1 MANAQDK
8 LVDALRASLKETERL
23 RAQNAKL
30 TAASREPIAVV
41 AASCRYPGGVE
52 SPEDLWNLVADGRDA
67 ISDFPVDRGWDVDRL
82 YDPTASRPDTTY
94 VREGGFL
101 HRAGEFD
108 PSFFGISP
116 NEALIMD
123 PQQRLLLESSWEV
136 FERAGI
142 DPATLKGSSTGVFA
156 GMMYH
161 DYPTNSGTGAIA
173 SGRVSYV
180 FGLEGP
186 AITVDTAC
194 SSSLV
199 AVHWAVQALRSGEC
213 SLALAGGVAVMATPE
228 VFVEFSRQRGLAAD
242 GRCKSFAAA
251 ADGTA
256 WGEGAGM
263 LLLERLS
270 DARRNGHPVLA
281 IVRGTA
287 INQDGASNGLTAP
300 SGPAQQRVIRQAL
313 ANAQLSV
320 DGVDVVEAHG
330 TGTTLGDP
338 IEAQALLATY
348 GQGRP
353 EDRPLWL
360 GSIKSNIGHT
370 QAAAGVA
377 SIIKMVEAMNRG
389 VLPKTLHVD
398 TPTPQVDW
406 NAGAVELLAESR
418 PWPEV
423 DRPRRAGVSSFGISG
438 TNAHVILEQAPVED
452 REVPVPAAGSVASAV
467 VPWVLSAKDADSL
480 AGQAERLGGWAE
492 ARADADVRD
501 VSRALVSSR
510 VAFAHRA
517 VVVGEDRA
525 ELLGALR
532 RLAEGDRS
540 AAAAAGTVGKAP
552 RAVFVFPGQ
561 GSQWAG
567 MATELLESSPEFA
580 ARVQECAKALEPFV
594 DWDLLRVLRGED
606 GAPTLD
612 AVDVVQPVLWAVMVS
627 LAGLWRSFGV
637 EPAAVVGHSQ
647 GEIAAACVAGAL
659 SLEDGARV
667 VALRSRVIAEE
678 LAGQGGM
685 MSVLAPGDRVRERL
699 ARWEGRLSLAAENG
713 ADSCV
718 VCGES
723 GPLDEL
729 LAELTAEGVRARR
742 IPVDYA
748 SHSHFVEA
756 VRERLLSVLADV
768 RPQEPS
774 VAFYSTVTGGL
785 LGETV
790 LDAEYWYTN
799 LRRTVRFEEATRA
812 LLADGFDVF
821 VEASPHPVL
830 TVGLGETFEATGAEA
845 AAIGSL
851 RRDHGG
857 LRQFAAALGQAYV
870 RGLPVDWEPFFADRP
885 PVRLDL
891 PTYAFRRQRFW
902 LDAWPGG
909 GDVTTAGLE
918 PAGHPLLG
926 AAVAL
931 PDSGGAVLTGRVS
944 VGSHGWLADH
954 AVWGEVLLPG
964 TAFVELAVRAGDEVG
979 CGVVEELTIER
990 PLVLPA
996 TGGVQV
1002 QVVVSGPDESGV
1014 RSLGVYARRSDADDL
1029 PWSRHA
1035 AGLLRPAG
1043 AGSAGRLDQWPP
1055 AGAERIEVEGWYGEL
1070 AGAGLAYGPLF
1081 QGLRAAW
1088 RSGDEVFAEV
1098 ELPESARSSAERF
1111 GVHPALLDAALHAIG
1126 LTDVLGEG
1134 VVLPF
1139 AWRGVALHAVG
1150 ASALRVRISPVGAG
1164 EVSLTLADPTG
1175 EPVASVESLVL
1186 RPASADAV
1194 RSAAL
1199 PAQRD
1204 SLFLLEWAEVPSG
1217 AGAPPAPVG
1226 WAPWE
1231 AVADGAPVPEVLVL
1245 RCPAGGGAEEARE
1258 AVHGTLDVL
1267 QRWLADDRCSASRL
1281 LVVTRGAVCAVAG
1294 EAADP
1299 AGAAV
1304 WGLVRSAQSENP
1316 DRIVLLDLS
1325 AQDTD
1330 GGALPEQLVP
1340 AVMAAAEPQLAVRDG
1355 GLYAARLRRA
1365 ATAGPLLPPA
1375 GAPAWRLDPAEGG
1388 TLDDLSLIA
1397 CPEVVEDPLAPG
1409 QVRVAVRAA
1418 GVNFRDVLITLGM
1431 YPGRRFIGGEAAG
1444 VVLAVGEGV
1453 TGVAPGDK
1461 VMGLFT
1467 GGFGPVAVTD
1477 QELLVPM
1484 PEGWSYEQAA
1494 TVPTVFLTAYYGLVD
1509 VARLRAGE
1517 RILVHAA
1524 AGGLGMAAVQL
1535 ARHLGAEVYGT
1546 ASPGKWDTLAGMGLD
1561 ESHIAGSRTLD
1572 FADTFLAATDG
1583 QGVDVVLNSLAR
1595 EFVDA
1600 SLRLLPR
1607 GGRFVEMGKTDIR
1620 DADEIA
1626 RAWPGVVYE
1635 AFDLVVADPA
1645 RTQEIL
1651 RELLALFESGALAP
1665 LPVRDWDVREARE
1678 AFRFIREA
1686 RHVGKVAL
1694 TMPVAPRA
1702 DGTVLVTGGTGGLG
1716 ALVARHLVT
1725 EHGVRG
1731 LVLTSRR
1738 GMRAPGAAEL
1748 CAELEELGAEVTV
1761 AACDIAD
1768 REALAGVLAAVP
1780 ADRPLTGVVHSAGVL
1795 DDGVIGSLTP
1805 DRVDAVLR
1813 PKADGAWNLHELTAD
1828 LDLSMFVLFSS
1839 SGGVLGAPG
1848 QGNYAAAN
1856 AFLDALA
1863 HRRRA
1868 TGLPAQSLAWGLWER
1883 SGGMTGD
1890 LGDADLQRMG
1900 RFGVRALSDEE
1911 GLALFDTAWALGAA
1925 HVLPVSVDLR
1935 AMAASSGGEPPS
1947 LFRGLVR
1954 GGVRRTAAG
1963 AADTDSWRQRL
1974 AGLSDAARLE
1984 AVRELV
1990 RSCAAALLGHDRAEA
2005 VDMERNF
2012 LESGFDSLTAVEL
2025 RNTLQAATGLRLPS
2039 MVVFDSRTPAA
2050 LALRVDAEL
2059 AEDPGAAAG
2068 GPSTAGAAA
2077 APAPG
2082 QVRDEGLHELMRD
2095 AILARA
2101 MPKGLA
2107 LLRAAAD
2114 LRPVFTSPADLGRLP
2129 EPVVLADGP
2138 ARPRVICLSTPMV
2151 TGGVH
2156 QHARL
2161 AAHFRGVRHVTALPT
2176 PGFVRGESL
2185 PKSVDAVA
2193 AVLAESV
2200 LAASDGEPF
2209 VLLGFS
2215 SGGLLAHATARR
2227 LEEARGRRPEAVVLL
2242 DTYDPD
2248 ESAKRALFDRIA
2260 FALPEKEDT
2269 LGRFDNTTMS
2279 AMGRYVDLFPEFAL
2293 SERIETPVL
2302 FVRPEA
2308 SFLDELS
2315 TEPGDDAL
2323 SHDWQAGLDY
2333 AHTTLVVP
2341 GSHFTIV
2348 EADVESTARA
2358 VEGWLASLGTAVTD

>member
-1 MANAQDK
+1 MANSQDK

-23 RAQNAKL
+23 RAQNARL
-30 TAASREPIAVV
+30 TATSREPIAVV

-52 SPEDLWNLVADGRDA
+52 SPEDLWSLVAEGRDA
-67 ISDFPVDRGWDVDRL
+67 ISEFPVDRGWDGDRL
-82 YDPTASRPDTTY
+82 YDPTASRPETTY

-116 NEALIMD
+116 NEALVMD
-123 PQQRLLLESSWEV
+123 PQQRLLLESAWEV

-186 AITVDTAC
+186 AVTVDTAC

-242 GRCKSFAAA
+242 GRCKSFAAG

-353 EDRPLWL
+353 EGRPLWL

-377 SIIKMVEAMNRG
+377 SIIKMIEAMDRG

-398 TPTPQVDW
+398 APTPQVDW
-406 NAGAVELLAESR
+406 DAGAVELLAESR
-418 PWPEV
+418 DWPEV

-438 TNAHVILEQAPVED
+438 TNAHVILEQAPAED
-452 REVPVPAAGSVASAV
+452 REVPAPDPAAPGV
-467 VPWVLSAKDADSL
+467 VPWVLSAKDEESL
-480 AGQAERLGGWAE
+480 GGQARRLAAWA
-492 ARADADVRD
+492 ADRPDVDVRD

-517 VVVGEDRA
+517 VIVGQDRA
-525 ELLGALR
+525 ELLAELG

-540 AAAAAGTVGKAP
+540 AVAAADTARSNP
-552 RAVFVFPGQ
+552 PAVFVFPGQ
-561 GSQWAG
+561 GSQWPG

-580 ARVQECAKALEPFV
+580 ARMQECAKALEPFV
-594 DWDLLRVLRGED
+594 DWELLPVLGGEE
-606 GAPTLD
+606 GAPSLD

-627 LAGLWRSFGV
+627 LAGLWRAYGV

-685 MSVLAPGDRVRERL
+685 MSVLAPGERIRERL
-699 ARWEGRLSLAAENG
+699 ARWEGRLSLAAENS
-713 ADSCV
+713 ANSVV
-718 VCGES
+718 VCGEN
-723 GPLDEL
+723 GPLEEL
-729 LAELTAEGVRARR
+729 RAELTAEGVRARL

-756 VRERLLSVLADV
+756 VRERLLEVLAEI
-768 RPQEPS
+768 RPQAPS

-785 LGETV
+785 LGDTP

-821 VEASPHPVL
+821 VEASPHQVL
-830 TVGLGETFEATGAEA
+830 TVGLGETFEAAGAEA

-857 LRQFAAALGQAYV
+857 LRQFAVALGHAYV
-870 RGLPVDWEPFFADRP
+870 RGVPVDWEPFFADRP
-885 PVRLDL
+885 ALRLGL
-891 PTYAFRRQRFW
+891 PTYAFARQRFW

-909 GDVTTAGLE
+909 GDVTTAGLD

-926 AAVAL
+926 AAL
-931 PDSGGAVLTGRVS
+931 PLPESGGAVLTGQIS
-944 VGSHGWLADH
+944 AGSHGWLADH
-954 AVWGEVLLPG
+954 MVWGEVLLPG

-979 CGVVEELTIER
+979 CGVVDELTIEQ

-996 TGGVQV
+996 AGRVQV
-1002 QVVVSGPDESGV
+1002 QLVVGGADASGG
-1014 RSLGVYARRSDADDL
+1014 RSLAVYARRADADDL
-1029 PWSRHA
+1029 PWMRHA
-1035 AGLLRPAG
+1035 SGVLRQAG
-1043 AGSAGRLDQWPP
+1043 AGGQGRLDQWPP
-1055 AGAERIEVEGWYGEL
+1055 AGAERIEVEGWYERL
-1070 AGAGLAYGPLF
+1070 ADAGLAYGPVF

-1098 ELPESARSSAERF
+1098 ALPEGAHASAEQF

-1139 AWRGVALHAVG
+1139 AWRGVELHASG
-1150 ASALRVRISPVGAG
+1150 ASALRVRISPTGEG
-1164 EVSLTLADPTG
+1164 EVSLALADPTG

-1194 RSAAL
+1194 RSAAG

-1204 SLFLLEWAEVPSG
+1204 SLFLLEWTEVPDGTARS
-1217 AGAPPAPVG
+1217 APVA
-1226 WAPWE
+1226 WAPWD
-1231 AVADGAPVPEVLVL
+1231 AAPDGVAVPEVLVL
-1245 RCPAGGGAEEARE
+1245 ECPAGGGAQGARE
-1258 AVHGTLDVL
+1258 VVHRTLDVL
-1267 QRWLADDRCSASRL
+1267 QRWLADDRFAVSRL
-1281 LVVTRGAVCAVAG
+1281 LVVTRGAVCAEAG

-1304 WGLVRSAQSENP
+1304 WGLVRAAQSENP
-1316 DRIVLLDLS
+1316 DRIVLLDLDGADGADLS
-1325 AQDTD
+1325 QDVV
-1330 GGALPEQLVP
+1330 GAVL
-1340 AVMAAAEPQLAVRDG
+1340 ASGEPQTAVRG
-1355 GLYAARLRRA
+1355 GVRYAARLRRA
-1365 ATAGPLLPPA
+1365 ATAGTLLPPA

-1388 TLDDLSLIA
+1388 TLDDLSLIP
-1397 CPEVVEDPLAPG
+1397 CPEVVTDPLAPG
-1409 QVRVAVRAA
+1409 EVRVAVRAA

-1477 QELLVPM
+1477 QDLLVSM

-1509 VARLRAGE
+1509 VAGLREGE

-1546 ASPGKWDTLAGMGLD
+1546 ASPGKWDTLAGMGLG
-1561 ESHIAGSRTLD
+1561 EAHLAGSRNLD
-1572 FADTFLAATDG
+1572 FAQEFLTATDG

-1620 DADEIA
+1620 DAGEIA
-1626 RAWPGVVYE
+1626 VAHPGVVYE
-1635 AFDLVVADPA
+1635 AFDLVAADPA
-1645 RTQEIL
+1645 RTQQIL
-1651 RELLALFESGALAP
+1651 RKLLDLFESGALSP
-1665 LPVRDWDVREARE
+1665 LPVRCWDVRESRE

-1694 TMPVAPRA
+1694 TMPVAPRP

-1716 ALVARHLVT
+1716 ALVARHLVA
-1725 EHGVRG
+1725 EHGVRS

-1738 GMRAPGAAEL
+1738 GIRAPGAAEL
-1748 CAELEELGAEVTV
+1748 RAELEELGADVSV
-1761 AACDIAD
+1761 AACDVSD
-1768 REALAGVLAAVP
+1768 RAALAGVLAAVP

-1805 DRVDAVLR
+1805 ERVDTVLR
-1813 PKADGAWNLHELTAD
+1813 PKADAAWHLHELTAD

-1863 HRRRA
+1863 HQRRA
-1868 TGLPAQSLAWGLWER
+1868 QGLPAQSLAWGLWQR

-1890 LGDADLQRMG
+1890 LGDTDRQRMG

-1911 GLALFDTAWALGAA
+1911 GLALYDAAWQLGSAQ
-1925 HVLPVSVDLR
+1925 VLPVSVDLR
-1935 AMAASSGGEPPS
+1935 AMASSGGEPPS

-1954 GGVRRTAAG
+1954 GGARRAAAG
-1963 AADTDSWRQRL
+1963 AVDTDSLRQRL
-1974 AGLSDAARLE
+1974 AGLPDAARFA
-1984 AVRELV
+1984 AVRDLV
-1990 RSCAAALLGHDRAEA
+1990 QSYAATLLGHERPDA
-2005 VDMERNF
+2005 VEVERNF

-2039 MVVFDSRTPAA
+2039 MVVFDSKTPAA
-2050 LALRVDAEL
+2050 LARRIDAEL
-2059 AEDPGAAAG
+2059 AEDLGAAVDAPTETRPEAAAG
-2068 GPSTAGAAA
+2068 PGP
-2077 APAPG
+2077 
-2082 QVRDEGLHELMRD
+2082 DEGLHEGLHEMMRD
-2095 AILARA
+2095 AITTRA

-2114 LRPVFTSPADLGRLP
+2114 LRPVFTSPADAGQLP
-2129 EPVVLADGP
+2129 EPVVLASGP
-2138 ARPRVICLSTPMV
+2138 ARPRLVCLSTPMV

-2161 AAHFRGVRHVTALPT
+2161 AAHFRGVREVMALPT
-2176 PGFVRGESL
+2176 PGFVPGESL
-2185 PKSVDAVA
+2185 PSSVDAIA

-2200 LAASDGEPF
+2200 LAAAEGEPF
-2209 VLLGFS
+2209 ALLGFS

-2227 LEEARGRRPEAVVLL
+2227 LEQAEGRRPEAVVLL
-2242 DTYDPD
+2242 DTYDPND
-2248 ESAKRALFDRIA
+2248 SAKRALFDRIA

-2269 LGRFDNTTMS
+2269 LGRFDNATMS

-2293 SERIETPVL
+2293 GQRIETPVL

-2308 SFLDELS
+2308 SFLGELS
-2315 TEPGDDAL
+2315 AEPGDESLA
-2323 SHDWQAGLDY
+2323 HAWQAGVDY
-2333 AHTTLVVP
+2333 AHTTAVVP

-2348 EADVESTARA
+2348 EADVATTAQA
-2358 VEGWLASLGTAVTD
+2358 VEEWLVSLGTAATN